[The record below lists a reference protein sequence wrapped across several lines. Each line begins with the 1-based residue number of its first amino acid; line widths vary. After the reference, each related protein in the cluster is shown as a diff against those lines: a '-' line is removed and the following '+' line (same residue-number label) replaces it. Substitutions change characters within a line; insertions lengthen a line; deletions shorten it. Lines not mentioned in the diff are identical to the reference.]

1 MLGLRKRGRVY
12 WLEGRIGT
20 RRIQTTLGT
29 KNYDAAVLAK
39 NRIERALAEGTISAE
54 WPRLRDLVPKTV
66 FSKLALIVGY
76 SEQPQVRPH
85 TWADLNAAF
94 TAEAERRIALG
105 KLRDST
111 WIRYQHT
118 LSEFTEFLSNRALS
132 ELAQLSRVVVDS
144 FKTWRVARIKQ
155 RRNSREARSLA
166 LDAAILHRVFSHAIE
181 LEMIVRN
188 PVRLEGR
195 PGEAPECGAQP
206 FKAEDLS
213 KLSAAAGLDSLA
225 FLLLRWTGLRGSDV
239 VTLRWSEVD
248 FRAAEISRITLKRRK
263 RVVIPMHSELQFVL
277 EAEFDRRQPSSDAQ
291 VLVNPSTGKPMTR
304 PRLYERIRA
313 LGRRAGV
320 ADAHPHRFRDT
331 FCVDMLARGVNP
343 YIVAR
348 LVGITVEILERHY
361 APFIPELRERV
372 RRALD
377 SGEGLEAMPRQ
388 NADSRERKERIQ

>member
-29 KNYDAAVLAK
+29 KSHDAAVLAK
-39 NRIERALAEGTISAE
+39 NRIERALAEGASSEE
-54 WPRLRDLVPKTV
+54 WPRLRGLVPKTA
-66 FSKLALIVGY
+66 FSNLAAIVGY
-76 SEQPQVRPH
+76 TEQPQIRPQ
-85 TWADLNAAF
+85 TWADLKAAF
-94 TAEAERRIALG
+94 AAEAERRIALG
-105 KLRDST
+105 RLRGST
-111 WIRYQHT
+111 WTRYQHT
-118 LSEFTEFLSNRALS
+118 LSEFTEFLSSRALS
-132 ELAQLSRVVVDS
+132 ELAQLSRVVVDE

-155 RRNSREARSLA
+155 KRQSREARSLA
-166 LDAAILHRVFSHAIE
+166 LDAAILHRAFSYGVE

-277 EAEFDRRQPSSDAQ
+277 EAEFDRRQPSSDAH

-331 FCVDMLARGVNP
+331 FCVDMLARGINP
-343 YIVAR
+343 YSVAR
-348 LVGITVEILERHY
+348 LVGITVDILERHY

-377 SGEGLEAMPRQ
+377 SGEGLEATPRQ

>member
-29 KNYDAAVLAK
+29 ENYDAAVLAK

-54 WPRLRDLVPKTV
+54 WPRLRDLVPNTV
-66 FSKLALIVGY
+66 FSNLASIVGY
-76 SEQPQVRPH
+76 ADQPQIRPY